1 MSFLSDPVYQ
11 WKRFWGLREGK
22 VSLSDG
28 GYLYDPD
35 SDMGKLYNAGLLSFS
50 EISATPC
57 LVLLGEPGIGKTR
70 TIRME
75 LDRIKTGIEEQGGQ
89 IIWLDLRSYGSE
101 DRLIAD
107 LFQNP
112 VFDAWTKGKYT
123 LHLFLDSLDECLLRI
138 DNLALIL
145 IDGLNKCPVERLF
158 LRIVCRTAEW
168 PSFLEK
174 NLRRI
179 WTDDALQVYE
189 LAPLRRVDVTEAARA
204 SSLDPE
210 AFLHEIDRKEVVPLA
225 TKPVT
230 LKFLLNVYHKKS
242 ELSSTQSE
250 LYLQGCRLLCEETS
264 ESRIAAGRRG
274 SLTGEQKMTVASRI
288 AAVSIFSNRYAVWT
302 GINQGDVPD
311 TDVDFRELCGGFEE
325 VNDQRFMIDEQTIRE
340 TLSTGLFSSR
350 GPDRIGWTHQTYAE
364 FLAARY
370 LAQNKLKLTQIMSLI
385 VHPGDPEK
393 KLVPQLHGMSLWLS
407 VMVPE
412 VLSHILTTDPDVLL
426 RSDVVTGNLKYQ
438 AALVKSLLKLADDE
452 RILDLGPDTY
462 RYFSRLN
469 YPELPNDLR
478 PYICDRSKV
487 AGARRI
493 AIKIAQTCRLA
504 ALEESIADVA
514 TDISESLDL
523 RTRAAYAIASFGS
536 EKTKKR
542 MRVFTSE
549 NQPDDELRGCGFLA
563 VWPSYMSAEELFSL
577 LTPPKKENFIGIYQI
592 FLFKNLVDHVQPRDL
607 PLALDWVDNHRSNE
621 DSFSVVERV
630 GDLMLQ
636 RAWNHIE
643 TPGVVQAFAKTAFSR
658 LMNFKPIFEG
668 HLNSLTRTAW
678 IEDNEKRHK
687 ILVAM
692 VPMIEDPEKDSV
704 RLVFFDTPMVL
715 DKDLPWMI
723 EQLRISAGNLQ
734 RTWTSLIRM
743 VFNWREQ
750 AHLEIIFEASK
761 NIPIL
766 SQAFSW
772 FLKPVVLGS
781 KEAQK
786 MKEDYLREKRILK
799 QMQDRPLLEPSPAE
813 RISLYLSQCESDN
826 FDAWWR
832 LNMAMTLESNSTHY
846 GDELNSDMTV
856 LPGWKNA
863 DETTKRR
870 IVEAAKK
877 YLLESDPQTKA
888 WLGTNKLHRPAFA
901 GFRSLRLLY
910 QRDPDFLIS
919 LPVDVWRK
927 WASIILAYPTVG
939 NDEEIQKKII
949 KIAYQYAS
957 DEIIE
962 TLTIL
967 IDKENEASGH
977 IFIIDKIE
985 DCCDERL
992 AKAMLSKMKDEKM
1005 KPESI
1010 GNLLDVLLK
1019 SEVDGARIFAESLIP
1034 LPVPSG
1040 EIERSKAILAART
1053 LISNAGHASWS
1064 VVWSAIQQNVEFG
1077 REVVSA
1083 IVTSK
1088 RQYEKIEAQLTEDQ
1102 LADLFVW
1109 LVHQYPYEEDPE
1121 HEGVYFV
1128 GPREAIA
1135 DFRDSIVRYLE
1146 HLGTIRGCEA
1156 IRRIAQEFPELG
1168 FLKWAWIDAKRI
1180 ARSRTWTSPKPADIL
1195 NIARNQELRLVQN
1208 GEDLLDILIESL
1220 RRLEVK
1226 LQDETPAA
1234 IDLWDEV
1241 SEGKFR
1247 PKDENRLSDYVK
1259 RHLEEDIKDR
1269 GIIVNR
1275 EVEIRRGEGAGSGE
1289 RTDIH
1294 VDAIIESKD
1303 QMRDSISA
1311 IIEVKGCWYRELELA
1326 MKKQLVDR
1334 YLKDNRCQYGLYLIG
1349 WFNCQQ
1355 WDDGDYRKGQ
1365 VPKLIIGKAQ
1375 EQYGA
1380 KASELSQGDL
1390 CIKALV
1396 INTALR

>member
-1 MSFLSDPVYQ
+1 MSDPVYQ
-11 WKRFWGLREGK
+11 WKRFWCLREGR

-70 TIRME
+70 TVRME
-75 LDRIKTGIEEQGGQ
+75 LDRIKPVIEEQGGQ
-89 IIWLDLRSYGSE
+89 IMWLDLRSYGSE

-107 LFQNP
+107 LFQSP
-112 VFDAWTKGKYT
+112 VFDAWTKGKHI

-138 DNLALIL
+138 DNLASIL
-145 IDGLNKCPVERLF
+145 IDELNKCPAERLF
-158 LRIVCRTAEW
+158 LRIICRTAEW

-174 NLRRI
+174 NLQRI
-179 WTDDALQVYE
+179 WSNNALRVYE
-189 LAPLRRVDVTEAARA
+189 LAPLRRIDVIDAAKVNG
-204 SSLDPE
+204 LKPD

-225 TKPVT
+225 IKPIT
-230 LKFLLNVYHKKS
+230 LKFLLNVYHKS
-242 ELSSTQSE
+242 GELSSTQSE

-264 ESRIAAGRRG
+264 DTRRAPRLKG
-274 SLTGEQKMTVASRI
+274 KLSCEQRMTVASRI
-288 AAVSIFSNRYAVWT
+288 AAVSIFSNRYAIWT

-311 TDVDFRELCGGFEE
+311 ADVDFRELCGGFEE
-325 VNDQRFMIDEQTIRE
+325 INNQRLMIDEQTIRE
-340 TLSTGLFSSR
+340 TLNTGLFSSR
-350 GPDRIGWTHQTYAE
+350 GPDRIGWAHQTYAE

-385 VHPGDPEK
+385 VHSSDPEK
-393 KLVPQLHGMSLWLS
+393 KLVPQLHGTSIWLS
-407 VMVPE
+407 VMAPE
-412 VLSHILTTDPDVLL
+412 VLSHILATDPDVLL
-426 RSDVVTGNLKYQ
+426 RSDVITGNLKYQ
-438 AALVKSLLKLADDE
+438 ATLVKSLLKLADDE

-462 RYFSRLN
+462 RYFGRLN

-478 PYICDRSKV
+478 PYICDHSKV

-514 TDISESLDL
+514 ADISESLDL
-523 RTRAAYAIASFGS
+523 RIRAAYAIASFGS

-542 MRVFTSE
+542 MRIFIGE
-549 NQPDDELRGCGFLA
+549 DQPDDELRGCGFLA

-592 FLFKNLVDHVQPRDL
+592 FLFENLVDHIQPRDL

-636 RAWNHIE
+636 RAWNYLE

-678 IEDNEKRHK
+678 IEDDEKRHK

-692 VPMIEDPEKDSV
+692 IHMIEDPEKDSV
-704 RLVFFDTPMVL
+704 RLVFFDTPLVL

-723 EQLRISAGNLQ
+723 EQLRISAENLQ

-750 AHLEIIFEASK
+750 AHLEIIFEACK

-766 SQAFSW
+766 NQAFSW
-772 FLKPVVLGS
+772 LLKPVVLGS
-781 KEAQK
+781 NEAQK
-786 MKEDYLREKRILK
+786 MKEDYLREKRILE
-799 QMQDRPLLEPSPAE
+799 QMRGRPLLEPSPAE
-813 RISLYLSQCESDN
+813 RISLYLSQCESGN
-826 FDAWWR
+826 LDAWWR
-832 LNMAMTLESNSTHY
+832 LNMAMTLEPNSTRY

-863 DETTKRR
+863 DETTRRR

-877 YLLESDPQTKA
+877 YLWESDPRTRE
-888 WLGTNKLHRPAFA
+888 WLGTDKLYRPAFA
-901 GFRSLRLLY
+901 GFRSVSLLY
-910 QRDPDFLIS
+910 QRDLEFLVS
-919 LPVDVWRK
+919 LPASIWKK
-927 WASIILAYPTVG
+927 WAPIILAYPTSSSAER
-939 NDEEIQKKII
+939 DMQKKIVQ
-949 KIAYQYAS
+949 IAYQHAP

-962 TLTIL
+962 TLMIL
-967 IDKENEASGH
+967 IDKENEVSGH
-977 IFIIDKIE
+977 IFIIDKVE

-992 AKAMLSKMKDEKM
+992 AKAMLSKVKDEKLRA
-1005 KPESI
+1005 ESI
-1010 GNLLDVLLK
+1010 GDLLDVLLK
-1019 SEVDGARIFAESLIP
+1019 FEVKEARVFAESLIP
-1034 LPVPSG
+1034 SPLPSSG
-1040 EIERSKAILAART
+1040 IERSKAILAART
-1053 LISNAGHASWS
+1053 LISNTGHASWS
-1064 VVWSAIQQNVEFG
+1064 VVWSAIQQDVDFG
-1077 REVVSA
+1077 REVISA
-1083 IVTSK
+1083 IATSG
-1088 RQYEKIEAQLTEDQ
+1088 RHYGKIEAQLTEDQ

-1109 LVHQYPYEEDPE
+1109 LVHRYPYEKDPE

-1135 DFRDSIVRYLE
+1135 DFRDSILRYLE
-1146 HLGTIRGCEA
+1146 NLGTIRGCEA
-1156 IRRIAQEFPELG
+1156 IERVIQEFPELD
-1168 FLKWAWIDAKRI
+1168 FLKWVWIDAKRI
-1180 ARSRTWTSPKPADIL
+1180 TRSKTWAPPRPTDIIR
-1195 NIARNQELRLVQN
+1195 IAGNQQLRLVQN
-1208 GEDLLDILIESL
+1208 GEDLLNLSIESL

-1226 LQDETPAA
+1226 LQGETPAA
-1234 IDLWDEV
+1234 IDLWDEF
-1241 SEGKFR
+1241 SKGKFK

-1259 RHLEEDIKDR
+1259 RHLEEDIKGR

-1311 IIEVKGCWYRELELA
+1311 IIEVKGCWSRELEQA

-1365 VPKLIIGKAQ
+1365 VPKLTISKAQ
-1375 EQYGA
+1375 EQYEA

-1390 CIKALV
+1390 CVKALV